1 MGEIRAFKD
10 ASKDKPQST
19 SYLDTI
25 IKDICEEKSH
35 G

>member
-1 MGEIRAFKD
+1 MGELRAFKD
-10 ASKDKPQST
+10 ASKDKNQST

-25 IKDICEEKSH
+25 IMDIREEKSH

>member
-1 MGEIRAFKD
+1 MGELRDFKD

-19 SYLDTI
+19 SYLDII
-25 IKDICEEKSH
+25 IKDIYEEKSH